1 MYKEICGAKQVL
13 IISPEQGIRRTDL
26 MGGKD
31 LVDLTATQLRY
42 VRLKQKRKIL
52 FFPMEKKKCFEKKKA

>member
-13 IISPEQGIRRTDL
+13 IISPEQGIQRTDL
-26 MGGKD
+26 VGGKD

-42 VRLKQKRKIL
+42 VRQKQKRKNII
-52 FFPMEKKKCFEKKKA
+52 FPNGKKKCFEKNKE